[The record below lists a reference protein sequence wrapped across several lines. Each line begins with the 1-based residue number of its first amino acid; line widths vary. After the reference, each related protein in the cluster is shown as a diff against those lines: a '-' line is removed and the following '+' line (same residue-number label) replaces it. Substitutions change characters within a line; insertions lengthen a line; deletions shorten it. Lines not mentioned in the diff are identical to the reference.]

1 MICELVL
8 VSLTFIHHEV
18 MLLLLL
24 LKQSGRRSGSSND
37 KFRHTLILFPSDYSS
52 LWVWEAIVQASHK
65 KKGKE
70 EKGKDKKGKKTRGS
84 SCANFVCLFRPF
96 FVVVKCF
103 LDVRRPQQSSSSAC

>member
-70 EKGKDKKGKKTRGS
+70 EKGKDKKRKEKERIFLCEFCVS
-84 SCANFVCLFRPF
+84 FSPF
-96 FVVVKCF
+96 F
-103 LDVRRPQQSSSSAC
+103 LLSSSAFWT